1 MAQRRVVH
9 GGGRSA
15 LATNRPTDAGGNS
28 SPRLRTAESRPQI
41 VRKIHFFYLQHG
53 RSAFA
58 TSAWYDTWTA
68 NIDTITSL
76 SLSIDGQLATS
87 PFCPTRQLPT
97 GTDAFRSD
105 QGWVSLSAKFI
116 VYDLGR
122 LAYCAE
128 EDLDECGYSDVP
140 HPMPMAIFT
149 ARYSGDDELP
159 LDFKYE
165 GNLSFQVTAG
175 HRYLAVGTLNL
186 EATNGGEIDFF
197 NTFRLSGVNAPRGA
211 LFSGGANGDH
221 NVTLSLISDTCN
233 AAANPLLARPST
245 LPHPAG
251 ATTQTTAVL
260 PVGSAGYTNIAAWI
274 AQGCGNP

>member
-1 MAQRRVVH
+1 M
-9 GGGRSA
+9 
-15 LATNRPTDAGGNS
+15 GNS

-211 LFSGGANGDH
+211 LFSGGANGDLVGYFDRTDPGG
-221 NVTLSLISDTCN
+221 NDVPTPATLWLLLAAG
-233 AAANPLLARPST
+233 AAARISRSRSR
-245 LPHPAG
+245 H
-251 ATTQTTAVL
+251 
-260 PVGSAGYTNIAAWI
+260 S
-274 AQGCGNP
+274 